1 MNVYSDVMRKHSQLR
16 SPGQIGRILR
26 ERRMELGFSQDEAAR
41 RAGVS
46 RPWLSAVEN
55 GKTSPQIN
63 ELLRLAHALGLA
75 WELAP
80 RRMTPIEQ
88 AEAQRKDA
96 FAQAGATAARKPRLR
111 RRRRRSERYT
121 APEGMPIG

>member
-1 MNVYSDVMRKHSQLR
+1 MSRHSQLR

-26 ERRMELGFSQDEAAR
+26 ERRVELGFSQGEAAR

-63 ELLRLAHALGLA
+63 ELLRIAHALGLA

-88 AEAQRKDA
+88 ADAQRRAA
-96 FAQAGATAARKPRLR
+96 FALAGAATGNKARLR
-111 RRRRRSERYT
+111 RRQRRSERYT

>member
-1 MNVYSDVMRKHSQLR
+1 MRRHSQLR

-26 ERRMELGFSQDEAAR
+26 ERRAELGFSQDEVAR

-55 GKTSPQIN
+55 GKTSSQIN

-80 RRMTPIEQ
+80 RRMTSIEQ
-88 AEAQRKDA
+88 AEAQRRAA
-96 FAQAGATAARKPRLR
+96 FAQAGAAVAKKTRSR
-111 RRRRRSERYT
+111 RRQRRSEQYT

>member
-1 MNVYSDVMRKHSQLR
+1 MRRYSQLR
-16 SPGQIGRILR
+16 SPSQIGRILR
-26 ERRMELGFSQDEAAR
+26 DRRVDLGFSQDEAAR

-88 AEAQRKDA
+88 AEAQREAA
-96 FAQAGATAARKPRLR
+96 FAQARATAARKPRYR
-111 RRRRRSERYT
+111 RRQRRSDRYT
-121 APEGMPIG
+121 APEGMTIG